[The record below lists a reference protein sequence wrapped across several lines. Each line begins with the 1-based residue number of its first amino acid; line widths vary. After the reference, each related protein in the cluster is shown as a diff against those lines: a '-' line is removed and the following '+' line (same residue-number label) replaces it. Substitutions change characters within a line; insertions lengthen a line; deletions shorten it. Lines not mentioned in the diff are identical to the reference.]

1 MPKALDSSPVPLED
15 RPERGGIALRPHP
28 QPAIEI
34 ALRPEIL
41 RGDEHA
47 PASPEGA
54 GEHDGPVDPRH
65 DRARRTPGSPEQR
78 QRGPGNPQRDG
89 EPRSDRIHR
98 EVSLVRSRAMRA
110 GPTHPPWSYGLEEMS
125 STVHLV

>member
-54 GEHDGPVDPRH
+54 GEHDGRSIPVTIERDVHP
-65 DRARRTPGSPEQR
+65 ARRNSGSAALE
-78 QRGPGNPQRDG
+78 
-89 EPRSDRIHR
+89 IHNAT
-98 EVSLVRSRAMRA
+98 VNHVRTGYTAKF
-110 GPTHPPWSYGLEEMS
+110 HW
-125 STVHLV
+125 